1 MRSLANSGD
10 QMKCRIMRHFIRV
23 YTVCYDKYSL
33 HEKKTIYGN
42 YNLRSIS
49 KYNGPSQVYCIK
61 PKGKIHLKIET
72 ASLEKDPVN
81 NLEKRILQK

>member
-10 QMKCRIMRHFIRV
+10 QMKCRIMRHSIRV
-23 YTVCYDKYSL
+23 YTVCYDKNSL
-33 HEKKTIYGN
+33 HEKNIYGN
-42 YNLRSIS
+42 YNLRSA
-49 KYNGPSQVYCIK
+49 NTMDH
-61 PKGKIHLKIET
+61 PKFIASNQKAKIRLKIET